1 MESMATKSQVAA
13 ATLYG
18 CGTLTLEQAAKAAGV
33 STTRMAACAKR
44 FGLGS

>member
-1 MESMATKSQVAA
+1 MATKSQVAA

-33 STTRMAACAKR
+33 SNDRMHMCAR
-44 FGLGS
+44 RLGF